1 MREVW
6 QALSVD
12 LPRNRLHDEFLYKE
26 DLRRDRRRWKLF
38 GQRRRHPGGPLR
50 RRRSDH
56 RDLSFADRRRG
67 NKGDQRL
74 ILVIQ
79 NGGLDLTELRLE
91 DILNGLRLNALPAHF
106 ELRVD
111 SAEEVHALR
120 SDVDFAFVPG
130 TVEAAELRVRD
141 ELLGG
146 LLRQVAVPACN
157 VHPTDTELS
166 SLPMGQWLELVDLE
180 DDVGDVGE
188 WRANCDG
195 FPRPQALAACVAA
208 RLCGTVGVD
217 DLASGPGPGLHERA
231 GEGFASR
238 NDVAAQRIGKI

>member
-1 MREVW
+1 MRQVW
-6 QALSVD
+6 QALPVD
-12 LPRNRLHDEFLYKE
+12 LPRNRLHDEFFYKE
-26 DLRRDRRRWKLF
+26 DPRRDRRRWKLF
-38 GQRRRHPGGPLR
+38 GQRRRHPGSPLR
-50 RRRSDH
+50 RCGSDH

-74 ILVIQ
+74 VLVIQ

-91 DILNGLRLNALPAHF
+91 DILNGLCLNAMPAHF

-130 TVEAAELRVRD
+130 AVEAAELRMRD

-146 LLRQVAVPACN
+146 LLRQVAVPARN

-166 SLPMGQWLELVDLE
+166 NLPVGQWAELVDLE

-188 WRANCDG
+188 WRADG
-195 FPRPQALAACVAA
+195 DGLPRPQALAARIGA

-217 DLASGPGPGLHERA
+217 DLTSGPGPGSTSALGKASPA
-231 GEGFASR
+231 GTM
-238 NDVAAQRIGKI
+238 